1 MKRRA
6 VWLAVL
12 AALCGPAHAK
22 DLKPPLTAQVRFTA
36 PGGADLAQVEPGQPF
51 DVVLEFTAQVGSVPG
66 DLAPM
71 AWLRERGPSDLPC
84 GETAAAYRATGRA
97 SIGSVDLNGV
107 VLGVAARD
115 GAFTVLDPQRALGT
129 ANLLA
134 ARRLGEIPAAVAAD
148 PSSGHFLISLPGA
161 GQVLAMA
168 SYGQVQVLAEGL
180 DRPGALVPAASGG
193 AWLHEEGTGD
203 VLRPGRG
210 LRLDL
215 DAAAIAGDGGTEPS
229 QRLAVLSGGRLLVI
243 GDDGVQALSVPAPGA
258 TAIGLNRDAALWL
271 GPDALHVLWLDA
283 PDHAQT
289 IPLPGHFDRMAVS
302 PEGRMVFVHARERT
316 GFAVVDLAVGRMIQG
331 ADTDS
336 PVAEIAFLPGTALL
350 RLADQSAIGVM
361 DLRRTEP
368 GTEAVVGRVAI
379 GPPQPLGNA
388 EGATLLAPLLPEP
401 ALLAVHADSY
411 AGFVLDG
418 RHAVSGKPPMEAM
431 RLRGGIP
438 RIVRALDRGLR
449 PTGPGQF
456 TAAARLPRPG
466 AWELVVSTGLGQMAF
481 CAALPT
487 PPAPQDTAGIPGRI
501 QPQTDAGG
509 GVRLRFI
516 TGDGTPAAGLSGVID
531 LAALMGNWRIRQS
544 FSTDAAGL
552 TVQSWPLQSRLPLV
566 VTARA
571 GSRAGFAPLVLEEM
585 P

>member
-1 MKRRA
+1 MTGRA
-6 VWLAVL
+6 ALLAVL
-12 AALCGPAHAK
+12 AALSGPAASQ

-36 PGGADLAQVEPGQPF
+36 PGGADLARVEPGQPF
-51 DVVLEFTAQVGSVPG
+51 DVVLDFTAQVGSVPG

-71 AWLRERGPSDLPC
+71 AWLRERGPGDLPC

-134 ARRLGEIPAAVAAD
+134 ARRFDGPPAAVAAD
-148 PSSGHFLISLPGA
+148 PSAGQFLVSLPDA
-161 GQVLAMA
+161 GQVLAMTP
-168 SYGQVQVLAEGL
+168 YGQVQVLAEGL

-193 AWLHEEGTGD
+193 AWLLEDGTGR
-203 VLRPGRG
+203 VLRPGRD

-215 DAAAIAGDGGTEPS
+215 GARAIAGDGGTEPS
-229 QRLAVLSGGRLLVI
+229 GRLAVLSRDRLLVL
-243 GDDGVQALSVPAPGA
+243 GDDGAQVLSAPAPGA

-271 GPDALHVLWLDA
+271 SPDALHLLWLDA
-283 PDHAQT
+283 PDQAQA

-302 PEGRMVFVHARERT
+302 PEGRMVFLHARDRT
-316 GFAVVDLAVGRMIQG
+316 GFAVVDLALGRMVQG

-336 PVAEIAFLPGTALL
+336 PVAEVAFLPGTAVL
-350 RLADQSAIGVM
+350 RLADGSTVGVM
-361 DLRRTEP
+361 DLRRIQP
-368 GTEAVVGRVAI
+368 GTEAVVGRTAI
-379 GPPQPLGNA
+379 GPAQPLA
-388 EGATLLAPLLPEP
+388 DARDAMLLAPLLPEP
-401 ALLAVHADSY
+401 AVLAVHAGSY

-418 RHAVSGKPPMEAM
+418 RHAISGKPPMEAM

-449 PTGPGQF
+449 PTGPGRF

-466 AWELVVSTGLGQMAF
+466 AWELVVSAGIGQMAF

-487 PPAPQDTAGIPGRI
+487 PSAAQTTALVPGRI
-501 QPQTDAGG
+501 QPQADGRG
-509 GVRLRFI
+509 GVRLRLA
-516 TGDGTPAAGLSGVID
+516 TGDGAPAAGVSGVLD
-531 LAALMGNWRIRQS
+531 LAALTGNWRIRQR
-544 FSTDAAGL
+544 FDTDAAGV
-552 TVQSWPLQSRLPLV
+552 TTQSWNLRSRLPLV

-571 GSRAGFAPLVLEEM
+571 GTPGGFVPLVLEDL